1 MIRCLDGMGYEIREG
16 NRVYLGTFDG
26 KTAKFLD
33 TTAVA
38 FMREFVALAVV
49 KGHFM
54 ANKGYD
60 LPGLREDRATG
71 SVPLPEHKGRSRQIP
86 AAMRFRVL
94 ERDRR
99 CLACGATPESGVRL
113 HIDHVTPFSLGGRT
127 VEDNLQALCGDCN
140 IGKGNRSSADFRTKH
155 PG

>member
-1 MIRCLDGMGYEIREG
+1 
-16 NRVYLGTFDG
+16 
-26 KTAKFLD
+26 
-33 TTAVA
+33 
-38 FMREFVALAVV
+38 
-49 KGHFM
+49 
-54 ANKGYD
+54 
-60 LPGLREDRATG
+60 
-71 SVPLPEHKGRSRQIP
+71 
-86 AAMRFRVL
+86 MRFRVL